1 MELPRADSPGAACL
15 KRCERQ
21 AASPAK
27 PRKDEFH
34 KSPIQGLS
42 KTRFMTLCPPL
53 RLRYFF
59 DKLKDKRGASFV
71 SCGLVNERKNW
82 GHAELGRPRGPA
94 PKMALQKLRT
104 GFSLGP
110 FKTTTQT

>member
-1 MELPRADSPGAACL
+1 MRKASGQP
-15 KRCERQ
+15 CE
-21 AASPAK
+21 ASEGRVPQV
-27 PRKDEFH
+27 
-34 KSPIQGLS
+34 PIQGLS

-71 SCGLVNERKNW
+71 SCGLANERKNW

-110 FKTTTQT
+110 FKTTTQTIALGLSSLKSSRIPD